1 MKPDILS
8 FRQAVYDVVRAIPP
22 GRVLSYGVVASL
34 AGWPNHARQVGHVLA
49 HVPQSLN
56 LPCHRVVGS
65 DGRLSSVFAAQHEL
79 PMFIAIIRLVYSEL
93 PRTYSLSDDMQRSFI
108 VIPIPPIPP
117 NL

>member
-49 HVPQSLN
+49 HVPSGLD

-65 DGRLSSVFAAQHEL
+65 DGRLSSVFAAQHEPVSYTHL
-79 PMFIAIIRLVYSEL
+79 RAHETS
-93 PRTYSLSDDMQRSFI
+93 
-108 VIPIPPIPP
+108 
-117 NL
+117 

>member
-1 MKPDILS
+1 MKPDILF

-79 PMFIAIIRLVYSEL
+79 LAREHVAFRPNGKVDMCHFVWQYDQ
-93 PRTYSLSDDMQRSFI
+93 SL
-108 VIPIPPIPP
+108 
-117 NL
+117 

>member
-1 MKPDILS
+1 MKPDILF

-79 PMFIAIIRLVYSEL
+79 LVREYVAFR
-93 PRTYSLSDDMQRSFI
+93 PNGKVDMRHFVWQYDQSL
-108 VIPIPPIPP
+108 
-117 NL
+117 

>member
-56 LPCHRVVGS
+56 LPCHRVVGTNGS
-65 DGRLSSVFAAQHEL
+65 LTGYAGGIRKKVALLEL
-79 PMFIAIIRLVYSEL
+79 EHTDMSRFFL
-93 PRTYSLSDDMQRSFI
+93 PKRGTAL
-108 VIPIPPIPP
+108 
-117 NL
+117 